1 MMHRAFSSTWIVSAL
16 LCVACQS
23 PSQKVRPWQA
33 SDHDQAEVTASSE
46 EVQQPAPVGSSPH
59 SSEGSGAARAMK
71 AWIAQCVR
79 CHGRVGAGD
88 GPDGPASGARN
99 LSDPAWQAATSDER
113 IAEGIR

>member
-1 MMHRAFSSTWIVSAL
+1 M
-16 LCVACQS
+16 
-23 PSQKVRPWQA
+23 
-33 SDHDQAEVTASSE
+33 
-46 EVQQPAPVGSSPH
+46 APVASSPH

-88 GPDGPASGARN
+88 GPDGPASAARN

-113 IAEGIR
+113 IAEGIRRGRGLMPAFPLPDDVVNGLVVLIRRMAATGGSRGNDGAPGAETSGSP